1 MDRDW
6 SEDCDVKNGNFY
18 NNCAKCEHAFKGHK
32 RRITCKVCDGKRK
45 ERDLNSK
52 SESRSTI

>member
-18 NNCAKCEHAFKGHK
+18 NNCAKCEHAFRGHK
-32 RRITCKVCDGKRK
+32 TRAQCKLCGTKVEEETED
-45 ERDLNSK
+45 
-52 SESRSTI
+52 

>member
-6 SEDCDVKNGNFY
+6 SEDYDVKNGNFY

-32 RRITCKVCDGKRK
+32 TRAQCKLCGTKVEEETED
-45 ERDLNSK
+45 
-52 SESRSTI
+52 